1 MAEDLARYLAGEAPL
16 AMPTSY
22 ARLTSGKID
31 RHLKELEAW
40 KQDELL
46 SDEEYRAFRT
56 SYGRLID
63 REDAWIM
70 EARRLTVSQVS
81 LYLGAWLTVI
91 GAALLVLFNY
101 ADLQGALKVGV
112 AVAATVPMAW
122 LGIRWWTKRL
132 LRVGMAFLLAF
143 CLLMPITLLVGM
155 GEFNILAQVPDENL
169 ELLSEEFLPEGYRAI
184 RNAQLFWAI
193 LLSLPVYLWLRRFTR
208 SSVFM
213 FSTAIAGALLAIV
226 TLLRM
231 GLLQWIMD
239 ERYTYAY
246 FQLIPVA
253 LMFFAIGIAIE
264 KWGYS
269 EDSRPFYPIAVAFT
283 WIGLSGMA
291 YTHQG
296 YLDFV
301 GDDSEYLYLINAGI
315 YFVLQSVCEAL
326 PWSRL
331 QSVGRAFRL
340 VIPGHV
346 LVSIWSLG
354 NHAMNQWK
362 GPEGEVLDLAY
373 RFEARFFEVLLPC
386 LACAFVYLSIPRQ
399 MKNFFVWGMVFLAIG
414 VVNLQNDIFANRRAW
429 LICLMLGGLAIMFLS
444 THYSDLRLVLSRRFS
459 SHRKK

>member
-1 MAEDLARYLAGEAPL
+1 
-16 AMPTSY
+16 
-22 ARLTSGKID
+22 LTSGKID
-31 RHLKELEAW
+31 RHIKELEAW
-40 KQDELL
+40 KQDEIL
-46 SDEEYRAFRT
+46 SDEEYRAFRK

-70 EARRLTVSQVS
+70 EARKLTVSQVS

-101 ADLQGALKVGV
+101 ADLQGALKV
-112 AVAATVPMAW
+112 AVAIAATGPMAY
-122 LGIRWWTKRL
+122 LGIRWWNQRL

-143 CLLMPITLLVGM
+143 CLLMPIVLLVGM
-155 GEFNILAQVPDENL
+155 GEFNILAQVADENL

-213 FSTAIAGALLAIV
+213 VSTAIAGVLLAVV

-246 FQLIPVA
+246 LHLIPVA
-253 LMFFAIGIAIE
+253 LTFFAVGIAIE
-264 KWGYS
+264 SRRYS
-269 EDSRPFYPIAVAFT
+269 EDARSFYPIAVGFT

-291 YTHQG
+291 YTHEG
-296 YLDFV
+296 HLDFV
-301 GDDSEYLYLINAGI
+301 GDDYEYLFLINAAI
-315 YFVLQSVCEAL
+315 YFVLHTLCEAL

-331 QSVGRAFRL
+331 RSVGRAFRF

-346 LVSIWSLG
+346 LVAVWSLG
-354 NHAMNQWK
+354 NHAMKKWK
-362 GPEGEVLDLAY
+362 GAERELPDLSY
-373 RFEARFFEVLLPC
+373 RFEARFFEILLPC

-414 VVNLQNDIFANRRAW
+414 VVNLQNDIFADRRGW
-429 LICLMLGGLAIMFLS
+429 LICLMLGGLLIMLLS
-444 THYSDLRLVLSRRFS
+444 THYAELRLLLSRRLFS
-459 SHRKK
+459 ARKR